1 MDGPNDDVNLRD
13 IHTERSIVPEM
24 EVACTDLE
32 NDISATEQ
40 ELATILEELK
50 TTVGDLS
57 DLRYGKFAKTP
68 GSTDEFGTEVAQSI
82 KRLQK
87 VCDEAKYQGPVK

>member
-1 MDGPNDDVNLRD
+1 MDGPNDDANLAGV
-13 IHTERSIVPEM
+13 HNERSIVREM

-32 NDISATEQ
+32 GEVSAIDQ
-40 ELATILEELK
+40 ETAEILEELN

-57 DLRYGKFAKTP
+57 DLRYGKFAKTT
-68 GSTDEFGTEVAQSI
+68 GSTDEFGKEVAQSV

-87 VCDEAKYQGPVK
+87 VCDEAKYHGSVK